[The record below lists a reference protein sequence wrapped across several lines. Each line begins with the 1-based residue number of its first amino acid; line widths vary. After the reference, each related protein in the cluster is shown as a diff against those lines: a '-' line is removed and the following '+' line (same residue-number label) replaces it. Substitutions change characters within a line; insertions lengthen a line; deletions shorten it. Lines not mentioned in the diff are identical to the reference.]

1 MTLSPLARNGLLVL
15 AAILTAAGALRFF
28 ASRADDQAVMRH
40 TWDDTIAAD
49 DTTTWLLFLAER
61 QVGAGTTWNWR
72 MLPEEARPIW
82 ATVSFEM
89 RLPVP
94 PEPPDAESALPT
106 YAETAAA
113 YEAMDLA
120 DVARLVRAM
129 RESRS
134 GPALTAASTRLA
146 ALRPQI
152 LAGRKAYAE
161 AHRAAIDRIVPAD

>member
-15 AAILTAAGALRFF
+15 AAIIIAAGALRFF
-28 ASRADDQAVMRH
+28 SSRVDDQAVMRH

-49 DTTTWLLFLAER
+49 DPTAWLLFLAER
-61 QVGAGTTWNWR
+61 QVDADTSWNWR
-72 MLPEEARPIW
+72 KLSDEARPIW

-89 RLPVP
+89 RLPAP
-94 PEPPDAESALPT
+94 PEPQDAESALPT

-134 GPALTAASTRLA
+134 GAAMTAASTGLT
-146 ALRPQI
+146 ALRPRI

-161 AHRAAIDRIVPAD
+161 THRAAIDRIVPAN